1 MNYEYLTEE
10 EIKEI
15 EREYGDINNYIKDE
29 VYDNKKETTNFMDKM
44 KYLFF
49 LYLLKGKSKKEFKSK
64 IDEEYEKFKKD
75 IDKNKVKG
83 YKIVSDLTKYQNEGT
98 YTRTSEKFVKMNLN
112 GLLSRYGIELT
123 STKKEDDK
131 YIRVLEKYYSSTEKT
146 LNKPWVNANEYLS
159 KKVSEFDKVEKT
171 VAYRSKATGN
181 IRAYFDIASYDSMV
195 YNVNLTN
202 TGWKESIKYCIEEG
216 NDIVYIEPH
225 GYSCDLCRPLQGKFY
240 TLSSKPKVYNDM
252 IVQPLEIA
260 IKQGLRH
267 PNCTH
272 IPQPANE
279 FQNVSNKYSE
289 DLWSEKYNAKQ
300 KKQALELK
308 KKRLL
313 NDNKVYKELG
323 NEEMID
329 KNKQKIKKLNEGIK
343 EQKEIMNGY

>member
-252 IVQPLEIA
+252 IVQPLETA

-279 FQNVSNKYSE
+279 FQNVSNKYSG
-289 DLWSEKYNAKQ
+289 DLWGEKYDAKQ